1 MPIKP
6 KVSMKYIHN
15 PLFLVLD
22 FTQSI
27 RQINHGI
34 IKSITH
40 LKMVAKREAW
50 VANP

>member
-1 MPIKP
+1 M
-6 KVSMKYIHN
+6 S
-15 PLFLVLD
+15 D

-27 RQINHGI
+27 RQINHGS

-50 VANP
+50 VANPYANAARLSR